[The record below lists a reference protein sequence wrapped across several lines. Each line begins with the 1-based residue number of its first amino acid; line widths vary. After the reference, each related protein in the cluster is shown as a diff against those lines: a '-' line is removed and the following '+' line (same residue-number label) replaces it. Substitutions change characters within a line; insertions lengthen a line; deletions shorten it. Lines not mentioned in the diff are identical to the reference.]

1 MDALFA
7 AIGSF
12 WTHLQSQ
19 EFQTWAV
26 DSYVKAMRAS
36 MFTGFLTLSGFLLS
50 ATTFVII
57 QMKKEVYGEQFYL
70 DRCRKQ
76 RKYGKGEPM
85 YAPLRRLSRVLML
98 AIALSLFASL
108 SQVTVGLYETFT
120 AVVFC
125 YTSGILA
132 MAGVAVVLG
141 LMTKNLRAWFDDL
154 DAAGEKLL
162 AGDQAAASP
171 LPAPTPES
179 QPAEDGSKKA

>member
-1 MDALFA
+1 MQSLLTMLEHC
-7 AIGSF
+7 

-19 EFQTWAV
+19 GFQDWAV

-57 QMKKEVYGEQFYL
+57 QMKKEVYEQPFYL

-76 RKYGKGEPM
+76 RKFGRKEPV

-98 AIALSLFASL
+98 AICLSLCASL
-108 SQVTVGLYETFT
+108 SQVTIGLRETFP

-125 YTSGILA
+125 YAIAIVA
-132 MAGVAVVLG
+132 MGGVAVVLI
-141 LMTKNLRAWFDDL
+141 LMAKNLKDWFDDL
-154 DAAGEKLL
+154 DDVGEKLL
-162 AGDQAAASP
+162 ANGDTPPDEASNPPAVAASP
-171 LPAPTPES
+171 
-179 QPAEDGSKKA
+179 DSKQ